1 MSLYKIRESTMTV
14 GGSFTPDSGKIFL
27 RCWAQVLLL
36 IIEGCFVKKDCPYPS
51 FWRKKF
57 SGSLCFM
64 PYQTILQHAIHKS
77 HDQLQLSGLWKVC
90 YFDLSIEIR
99 LFYYKE
105 DASFEDSKKQKRI
118 FSFSLTE
125 CLLCSPCWR
134 LANMNRQVYPF
145 IPSSYPMWLLGLSP
159 NEALCKTSKD
169 KKEGEWTHLHRAY
182 ERFNIWLIVFLYL
195 WHIF

>member
-1 MSLYKIRESTMTV
+1 
-14 GGSFTPDSGKIFL
+14 
-27 RCWAQVLLL
+27 
-36 IIEGCFVKKDCPYPS
+36 
-51 FWRKKF
+51 
-57 SGSLCFM
+57 M
-64 PYQTILQHAIHKS
+64 PYQTILHHAIHKS
-77 HDQLQLSGLWKVC
+77 HDQLQVSGLWKVC
-90 YFDLSIEIR
+90 YFDLSIEIL

-105 DASFEDSKKQKRI
+105 DAFFEDSKKQKRI

-182 ERFNIWLIVFLYL
+182 EGFNIWLIVFLYL
-195 WHIF
+195 WHIFKTLLQPWVQILLWTFIVCACVCISTAKQNKILKLENRHLSYLLLIIVMQDL